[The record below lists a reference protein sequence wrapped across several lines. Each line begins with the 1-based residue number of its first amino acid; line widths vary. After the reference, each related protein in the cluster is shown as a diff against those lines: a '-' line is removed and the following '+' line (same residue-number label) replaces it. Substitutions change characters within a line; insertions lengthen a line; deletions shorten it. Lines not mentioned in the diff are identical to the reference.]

1 MRQLKIQKSITKK
14 DSDSISSYFSDV
26 SKIPMISAKEEYE
39 LFDKISNGDTKAFN
53 KVIQSNLRFV
63 ISVAKQYQNQG
74 LSLDDLISE
83 GNIGLIK
90 AAQKFDNTKGFK
102 FISYAVW
109 WIRQS
114 ILQSIAEN
122 SRTIRLPNNHLNSI
136 NKITKTAFKL
146 EQEFER
152 EPTLEE
158 IEIAL
163 HNLDIDIKVKESF
176 ALNYNNKTTS
186 LDTPISENEDS
197 SLYDIIENKSADLP
211 DDKFNKNAIFLDVEK
226 VLKRM
231 PNNRQRIIICMYYGL
246 LGYQQMT
253 LEEIGDYCGL
263 TRERVRQIKEIG
275 IKYLRLR
282 KNSKLLKEHF

>member
-1 MRQLKIQKSITKK
+1 MRQLKIQKSITKR
-14 DSDSISSYFSDV
+14 DSDSISAYFSDI
-26 SKIPMISAKEEYE
+26 SKIPLINTQEEYD
-39 LFDKISNGDTKAFN
+39 LFEKVSQGDKNAFN
-53 KVIQSNLRFV
+53 KVIKSNLRFV

-74 LSLDDLISE
+74 LGLDDLISD
-83 GNIGLIK
+83 GNVGLIK
-90 AAQKFDNTKGFK
+90 AAQKFDNKKGFK

-122 SRTIRLPNNHLNSI
+122 SRTIRLPNNHLNAI
-136 NKITKTAFKL
+136 NKISKTSFRL
-146 EQEFER
+146 EQELER

-158 IEIAL
+158 IEL
-163 HNLDIDIKVKESF
+163 SLLELDIDIKVKESY

-186 LDTPISENEDS
+186 LDNPISETEDS
-197 SLYDIIENKSADLP
+197 SLYEIIENKQADLP
-211 DDKFNKNAIFLDVEK
+211 DDKFMKDAIYTDIEK

-231 PNNRQRIIICMYYGL
+231 PNNRQRIIVCMYYGL

-282 KNSKLLKEHF
+282 KNSKILKEHF